1 MRYRYLI
8 LILLLVVPNFVQACS
23 EQGYTVVFVN
33 GVLNTLEKADTSRR
47 ELKIK
52 LGEEF
57 NGEPV
62 YVRLGYNSS
71 HLAGAGDLLQAA
83 VQGFGTSVTNYDR
96 DTILMQIYPE
106 LTTRKVL
113 LVGHSQ
119 GTFYTNNLYDYL
131 VNNGEPKASIGVYN
145 VATPAN
151 YVAGGGLYLTSEF
164 DLMIKAYADGA
175 AKVGG
180 VPPLRPNITLYGGD
194 ALGHSFV
201 ETYLAEASDRIVSDV
216 SGGLARLT
224 AEDASD
230 SLGCFTPPEQGLGY
244 NTQSVLFAVADP
256 VAAGLKTGAVA
267 TYQGAVAVKDG
278 VVWGIGAI
286 GSAAQKLNPFAWGEP
301 RSENLPGSYS
311 VVKSLYG
318 SSLDEGD
325 LHELLGASVITA
337 IPSAPPKKSALPPK
351 PEPVVA
357 PTTVSDASSEGVVAG
372 AETELPPPVPM
383 APLIPSPDLVELSSP
398 GYGGGGGGSSAPL
411 AVSEP
416 EVTST
421 ATATSTDTGGNATS
435 TDSGSTEASSTVPA
449 YTVLYSQA
457 SADTLGDVPGVHAA
471 GSLAFQTLGTGL
483 EGVAGSVLY
492 KVHGTALADK
502 LTQGLGEVIL
512 FACPSSNYSSC
523 ISSASSDFHPVL
535 TAAAGDDA
543 YVTVPLVGYDANP
556 YAFDPALY
564 YMLEFITYDD
574 MALWG
579 SAADAYAF
587 GETRWTNGT
596 DITGDSQ
603 IADVAFRICSSS
615 ACGDSL

>member
-1 MRYRYLI
+1 MRRFCLI
-8 LILLLVVPNFVQACS
+8 IVLFCLPGLALAQCTD
-23 EQGYTVVFVN
+23 EGYTVFFVN
-33 GVLNTLEKADTSRR
+33 GVLNSKTKALISTKELRERLPLEIGGERIIV
-47 ELKIK
+47 ELA
-52 LGEEF
+52 
-57 NGEPV
+57 
-62 YVRLGYNSS
+62 YNPS

-131 VNNGEPKASIGVYN
+131 VTNGEPKASIGVYN

-180 VPPLRPNITLYGGD
+180 VPPLLSNITLYGGD

-201 ETYLAEASDRIVSDV
+201 ETYLAEASERIVSDV
-216 SGGLARLT
+216 SGGLSRLT
-224 AEDASD
+224 AENASD
-230 SLGCFTPPEQGLGY
+230 STGCFTPPQQGLGY

-256 VAAGLKTGAVA
+256 VASGLKTGAVA

-278 VVWGIGAI
+278 VVWGVGAI

-301 RSENLPGSYS
+301 RTENLPGSYS

-318 SSLDEGD
+318 SSLDESD

-337 IPSAPPKKSALPPK
+337 LPSAPLKKSALPPK
-351 PEPVVA
+351 PELVA
-357 PTTVSDASSEGVVAG
+357 VPTPDPSPEGVVAG
-372 AETELPPPVPM
+372 AEIEVPPPAPT

-398 GYGGGGGGSSAPL
+398 GYGGGGGGSSSVPL
-411 AVSEP
+411 TASEP

-421 ATATSTDTGGNATS
+421 TTATSTDAGGNATS
-435 TDSGSTEASSTVPA
+435 TDPGSTEATSTAPA

-457 SADTLGDVPGVHAA
+457 SAGALGDVPGVHAA

-523 ISSASSDFHPVL
+523 ISSASSNFHPVL
-535 TAAAGDDA
+535 TAAVGDDA
-543 YVTVPLVGYDANP
+543 YVTVPLVGYDANL

-579 SAADAYAF
+579 SAADAYAA
-587 GETRWTNGT
+587 GEARWTNGT
-596 DITGDSQ
+596 DMTADTQ
-603 IADVAFRICSSS
+603 IVDVAFRICSSS